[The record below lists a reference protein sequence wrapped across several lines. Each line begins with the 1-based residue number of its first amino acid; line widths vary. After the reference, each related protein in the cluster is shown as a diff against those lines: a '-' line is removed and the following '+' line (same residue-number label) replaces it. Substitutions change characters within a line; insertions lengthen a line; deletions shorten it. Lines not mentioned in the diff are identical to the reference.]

1 MVLCILNRT
10 DICFSIDKVKLISK
24 KKKKVKKKNK
34 KKTKQCEAIFPR
46 AFNLALYM
54 AARAEKRSAHGL

>member
-24 KKKKVKKKNK
+24 K

-54 AARAEKRSAHGL
+54 AARAEKRSEHGL

>member
-24 KKKKVKKKNK
+24 KKKKVKKK

-54 AARAEKRSAHGL
+54 AARAEKRSEHGL

>member
-24 KKKKVKKKNK
+24 RKKKVKKK

-54 AARAEKRSAHGL
+54 AARAEKRSEHGL

>member
-24 KKKKVKKKNK
+24 KKNKSKKKK
-34 KKTKQCEAIFPR
+34 QKTKQCEAIFPR

-54 AARAEKRSAHGL
+54 AARAEKRSEHGL

>member
-24 KKKKVKKKNK
+24 KKKKKIKKKK

-46 AFNLALYM
+46 VFNLALYM
-54 AARAEKRSAHGL
+54 AARAEKRSEHGL

>member
-24 KKKKVKKKNK
+24 KKKVKKK

-54 AARAEKRSAHGL
+54 AARAEKRSEHGL

>member
-24 KKKKVKKKNK
+24 KKKKSKKKQ

-54 AARAEKRSAHGL
+54 AARAEKRSEHGL

>member
-24 KKKKVKKKNK
+24 KKK

-54 AARAEKRSAHGL
+54 AARAEKRSEHGL

>member
-10 DICFSIDKVKLISK
+10 DICFSIYKFKFISK
-24 KKKKVKKKNK
+24 KKKKLKKKK

-54 AARAEKRSAHGL
+54 AARAEKRSEHGL

>member
-24 KKKKVKKKNK
+24 KKKKVKKKK
-34 KKTKQCEAIFPR
+34 KPKQCEAIFPR

-54 AARAEKRSAHGL
+54 AARAEKRSEHGL